1 MTIDDENLEVFAR
14 KCAAAYCRR
23 FSNWNQLE
31 DATQDA
37 AVFLLANRDKWSKP
51 APVLFRRTVG
61 QLVRN
66 YQEERKLRTKS
77 PIRIVS
83 GDVDRATT
91 KNETA
96 EVDERLDSNGETDP
110 RWSIIER
117 ALRQPD
123 FTPNERDII
132 RAILRGDQTND
143 AIATAFRRS
152 PGRISQIFSK
162 FKTVCQRLDARP
174 GAVAVDTKRIDP
186 TPEERAA
193 NPLFF
198 D

>member
-23 FSNWNQLE
+23 FSNWSQLE

-37 AVFLLANRDKWSKP
+37 AVFLLANRDKWTKP

-66 YQEERKLRTKS
+66 YQEERKLRTKT

-96 EVDERLDSNGETDP
+96 EVDERLDSNGEPDP
-110 RWSIIER
+110 RWTIIER
-117 ALRQPD
+117 ALRQ
-123 FTPNERDII
+123 
-132 RAILRGDQTND
+132 
-143 AIATAFRRS
+143 
-152 PGRISQIFSK
+152 
-162 FKTVCQRLDARP
+162 RLEARP
-174 GAVAVDTKRIDP
+174 GVIPVDTKRIDP